1 MVLCMIVGCGFRTN
15 RKSKNQQLYEEEN
28 QKAVSFFRFPAVISN
43 QGEAVKSLSVERRCK
58 WLSAVSRSD
67 ITDKTLST
75 SRVCSRHFVS
85 GASAKEWDKHNIDW
99 VPSLALGHTKLSSE
113 ITNKASIRA
122 IRTVKRNKRI
132 ADSSE
137 KSRFE
142 KKQKV
147 DLGPG
152 FQPVPAETADLNFDR
167 EAPQT

>member
-1 MVLCMIVGCGFRTN
+1 MRKRTK
-15 RKSKNQQLYEEEN
+15 RQFQL
-28 QKAVSFFRFPAVISN
+28 VFFRFPAVISN
-43 QGEAVKSLSVERRCK
+43 QGEAVQSLSVERRFK

-85 GASAKEWDKHNIDW
+85 GTSAKEGDKHNIDW
-99 VPSLALGHTKLSSE
+99 VPSLDLGHTKVSSE

-132 ADSSE
+132 VDSSE
-137 KSRFE
+137 KSRSRYE

-152 FQPVPAETADLNFDR
+152 FQQVPGETADLNFDR
-167 EAPQT
+167 EAPQTRSITRDACTDTSEFDYLF